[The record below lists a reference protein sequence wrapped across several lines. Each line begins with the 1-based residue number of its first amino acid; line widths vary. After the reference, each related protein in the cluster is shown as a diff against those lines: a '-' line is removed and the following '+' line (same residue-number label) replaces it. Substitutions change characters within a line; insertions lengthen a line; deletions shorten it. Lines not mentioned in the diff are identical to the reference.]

1 MKAKTLATA
10 PILALALSMA
20 LATGCSSDKLSFG
33 SRSDAQIASDIQN
46 KINSDNALTN
56 KQVTIK
62 SENGIITLSGTA
74 ATEAERQVAGYDAGQ
89 VAGVKTVINDLQVM
103 TAQQAPP
110 PSDQMAQNY
119 PPPAPTV
126 RRRRTTSAS
135 NRSRGYSNPGNS
147 TQSDLGSSD
156 SSSNAMSSAPA
167 MAAAPVAPVTVTV
180 PDGTAIGIRLI
191 DSLSTERNHVGDTF
205 KASLDTPLVADNDRL
220 AVPANADVEGR
231 VVAVQPSTHFSGHSE
246 LTLQLTSITF
256 GGKTYPISTNQWQKL
271 GQGRG
276 KRTAETVGG
285 GAVLGAIIGG
295 LAGGGKGAAIGAGA
309 GAGTGGAVQGVTHG
323 EAVRL
328 ETETRL
334 DFRLAAPLTVTPG
347 SSQTNRTKAQL
358 P

>member
-1 MKAKTLATA
+1 
-10 PILALALSMA
+10 MA

-33 SRSDAQIASDIQN
+33 SRSDAQIAADIQN
-46 KINSDNALTN
+46 KINSDSALTN
-56 KQVTIK
+56 KQVSIK
-62 SENGIITLSGTA
+62 SENGVVTLTGTA
-74 ATEAERQVAGYDAGQ
+74 ATEAERQVFGYDAGQ
-89 VAGVKTVINDLQVM
+89 VAGVKTVINDLQV
-103 TAQQAPP
+103 TPAQQAQTPA
-110 PSDQMAQNY
+110 DQMAQSSP

-126 RRRRTTSAS
+126 RRRRSSSSTT
-135 NRSRGYSNPGNS
+135 NRSRAYSNPDS
-147 TQSDLGSSD
+147 ATQSNLGSSD
-156 SSSNAMSSAPA
+156 TSSNAMSSAPA
-167 MAAAPVAPVTVTV
+167 VPAAPVTVTV
-180 PDGTAIGIRLI
+180 PEGADIGIRLV
-191 DSLSTERNHVGDTF
+191 DSLSTERNKVGDTF

-231 VVAVQPSTHFSGHSE
+231 VVAVQPSTHFSGHSL
-246 LTLQLTSITF
+246 LTLQLTSVTF
-256 GGKTYPISTNQWQKL
+256 GGKTYPLSSNQWSKT

-309 GAGTGGAVQGVTHG
+309 GAGAGGAVQGVTHG

-328 ETETRL
+328 DTETRL

-347 SSQTNRTKAQL
+347 SSQSGRTKATL